1 MFISF
6 EGIEGCGKSTQAD
19 LLVEAMASA
28 GYQVLPVHEPGST
41 SLGQRLRRF
50 LKDESV
56 SPTPEAELLLF
67 CAARAELVANVLSPS
82 LARGMHVVADR
93 YADSTMAYQGYG
105 RGLDLEVVRSI
116 NGVATGGLSPDL
128 TFLLDLEPAG
138 GLARVQPQ
146 LSLFSMMD
154 EETPEPV
161 RQEPVRQD
169 EEGQRGFE
177 IEPLE
182 FHRRVRRGYLELA
195 EQDPQRWVVL
205 DAQRPREELAL
216 MVWEELK
223 ARLEGVSVS

>member
-19 LLVEAMASA
+19 LLVDAMASA
-28 GYQVLPVHEPGST
+28 GLQVLPVHEPGST

-56 SPTPEAELLLF
+56 SSTREAELLLF
-67 CAARAELVANVLSPS
+67 CAARAELVANVLNPS

-105 RGLDLEVVRSI
+105 RGLDLETVRRV
-116 NGVATGGLSPDL
+116 NQFATGGLSPDL
-128 TFLLDLEPAG
+128 TFLLDLAPAG

-146 LSLFSMMD
+146 LSLFPMMD
-154 EETPEPV
+154 EEPTEAV
-161 RQEPVRQD
+161 RQEPVRQE

-182 FHRRVRRGYLELA
+182 FHRRVRSGYLELA
-195 EQDPQRWVVL
+195 EQEPQRWVVL
-205 DAQRPREELAL
+205 DASRPREELAIIIWDE
-216 MVWEELK
+216 VK
-223 ARLEGVSVS
+223 ARLEGVSAQ